1 MATITIGFSRPKSRL
16 AIIAHLIRLCE
27 GGTPYSH
34 VYLKWHSASLDRD
47 LIYEAKGSGIN
58 FTSPIYFKDH
68 VEVVHEFNLDISD
81 ETKTRIVQYCI
92 DNAREKYGV
101 LQILGIATV
110 RLLRK
115 LGVNI
120 KNPFTAGM
128 VCSELAGAVLNN
140 FIGTDIKDLDL
151 AGPADIYKI
160 LEKLDG

>member
-1 MATITIGFSRPKSRL
+1 MPNIIIGFSRPKSKL
-16 AIIAHLIRLCE
+16 AVIAHIIRLCE
-27 GGTPYSH
+27 GRTPYSH
-34 VYLKWHSASLDRD
+34 VYLKWHSDSLDRD
-47 LIYEAKGSGIN
+47 LVYEAKGSGIN
-58 FTSPIYFKDH
+58 FTSPIYFKEH
-68 VEVVHEFNLDISD
+68 VIVVKEFSLEVSE
-81 ETKTRIVQYCI
+81 ETKTKIMQYAV

-115 LGVNI
+115 LNINI

-140 FIGTDIKDLDL
+140 FVGVKVEDLDL

-160 LEKLDG
+160 LEGLE